1 MARWW
6 GAVANTI
13 MHRFY
18 KAGLGGALLLLIFA
32 LGAVEAK
39 KRLDQILVVEAS
51 VENFRAE
58 PNGTKIGTLLEGA
71 EIEQIGA
78 EGQWVRFR
86 VEGWIWGPSLE
97 GFEDPEDQG
106 RAGATVEPVSPLQD
120 NLPRLKKLINEK
132 FGVFYGVEL
141 NEDLGQL
148 RRRFR
153 VRELEVEEWRRRILT
168 VQREVTDLL
177 ADAVDFQEIQI
188 ETNRPDGS
196 GEVGSYLVLT
206 TLADL
211 GRYGDDPETWRTHT
225 RFSLDGGEN
234 WGAME

>member
-1 MARWW
+1 ML
-6 GAVANTI
+6 V
-13 MHRFY
+13 
-18 KAGLGGALLLLIFA
+18 FA

-58 PNGTKIGTLLEGA
+58 PNGTKIGTLLEGV

-97 GFEDPEDQG
+97 GFENPEDQD
-106 RAGATVEPVSPLQD
+106 RAGVTVEPISPLQD
-120 NLPRLKKLINEK
+120 NVPRLKKLINEK
-132 FGVFYGVEL
+132 FGIFYGVEL

-148 RRRFR
+148 RLRFR
-153 VRELEVEEWRRRILT
+153 VRDLAVEEWRRRILT
-168 VQREVTDLL
+168 VQREVADLL
-177 ADAVDFQEIQI
+177 ADAVDFQEIQV

-196 GEVGSYLVLT
+196 GEVGSYIVLT

-211 GRYGDDPETWRTHT
+211 GRYGDDPVTWRTHT